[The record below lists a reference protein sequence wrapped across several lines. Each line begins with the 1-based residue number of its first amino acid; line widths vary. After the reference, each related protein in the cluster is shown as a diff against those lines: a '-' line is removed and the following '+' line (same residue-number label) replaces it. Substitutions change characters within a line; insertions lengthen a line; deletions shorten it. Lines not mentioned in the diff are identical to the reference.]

1 MLNEE
6 RVKLFATLLE
16 VLTAGS
22 PVVEKLKESG
32 QSLDCYTLVCL
43 IAETVPY
50 PSNPMWNQP
59 TYAALAAPSN
69 NPYSYPSAPP
79 LTSDQFNT
87 CDYGRL
93 GRGGL

>member
-1 MLNEE
+1 MLNET

-32 QSLDCYTLVCL
+32 QSLDCYEIVRS

-59 TYAALAAPSN
+59 TYAAPSN

-87 CDYGRL
+87 CDYGR
-93 GRGGL
+93 